1 MPLPLLPLPLFKA
14 IARRALCVALLPALG
29 FAIYA
34 SARLSVADSDFRA
47 NTDQSVALAVRLDSG
62 NAAYHQLNA
71 EHLES
76 AGRDPLPDREAAAL
90 LSPLDS
96 RYWIDLGVLSEVRND
111 LPAAERYYL
120 KAASVDHTFAPRFAL
135 MNFYFRRHQEAPFWR
150 WAREALPMV
159 YDDPSAV
166 FRLCWLMTS
175 DTESIRRLLPRT
187 ISLNNQYLEFLIND
201 AHWDA
206 APPVARDLA
215 ARAAPDDLGVLLDY
229 MGRGMT
235 RDTASVVEVW
245 NTLSQRGLQHYA
257 PLSPAEG
264 AIVTNGDFRISP
276 VERGFD
282 WRLQRVDGVS
292 LTLSAAGLDVELT
305 GEQPVAV
312 TLLNEWV
319 PIEPGRT
326 YRIEYLYNG
335 DPDDPASSRRP
346 SGLAWRITHPVTT
359 AVIARSPDLDAAA
372 RDARGYFD
380 FSAPAGVAMLSLTY
394 ERAPGTVRRKTRFTI
409 RKVASR
415 IP

>member
-1 MPLPLLPLPLFKA
+1 LSLPLLKA
-14 IARRALCVALLPALG
+14 IAERVLCVALLPALG

-34 SARLSVADSDFRA
+34 SARLSVADSNYRA
-47 NTDQSVALAVRLDSG
+47 NTDESVALAVRLDSG

-96 RYWIDLGVLSEVRND
+96 HYWVDLGVLAEVRND
-111 LPAAERYYL
+111 FPAAERYYL
-120 KAASVDHTFAPRFAL
+120 KAASVDRTFAPRFAL
-135 MNFYFRRHQEAPFWR
+135 MNFYFRRHDEAAFWR

-159 YDDPSAV
+159 YDDPSTV
-166 FRLCWLMTS
+166 FRLCWLMTN
-175 DTESIRRLLPRT
+175 DTDSIRRLLPKT
-187 ISLNNQYLEFLIND
+187 LSLNNQYLEFLIND

-215 ARAAPDDLGVLLDY
+215 ARVEPGDMNVLLDY

-235 RDTASVVEVW
+235 HDTASVVEVW

-264 AIVTNGDFRISP
+264 AIVTNGDFRIPP

-282 WRLQRVDGVS
+282 WRLQRADGVS
-292 LTLSAAGLDVELT
+292 ITQSASPGSPGLDVELT
-305 GEQPVAV
+305 GEQPVEV
-312 TLLNEWV
+312 TLFNEWV
-319 PIEPGRT
+319 PVEPGRG
-326 YRIEYLYNG
+326 YRIEYLYSG
-335 DPDDPASSRRP
+335 DPDDSASSRQP
-346 SGLAWRITHPVTT
+346 SGLAWRITHPLTG
-359 AVIARSPDLDAAA
+359 ALIARSPDLDAGA

-380 FSAPAGVAMLSLTY
+380 FTSPAGVALLSLRY
-394 ERAPGTVRRKTRFTI
+394 ERAPGTVRRRTRFTI
-409 RKVASR
+409 HKVSSR